1 MAGRDRIRFHRW
13 EEAYIR
19 PGLRPVDNWVYGD
32 NFQNWGIVETRS
44 HIEGAPNELS
54 VYVNESYWRGDGTK
68 LRRHTLR
75 IDGFVAVPAPMAGGE
90 IVTRPL
96 VFEGGRLTLNFS
108 TSAAGSIRV
117 ELQDAAGTP
126 LEGFGLD
133 DCSVVFGD
141 ELEREVRWKGGP
153 DVSSLAGRPVR
164 LRFALRDADLF
175 ALRFR

>member
-1 MAGRDRIRFHRW
+1 M
-13 EEAYIR
+13 
-19 PGLRPVDNWVYGD
+19 
-32 NFQNWGIVETRS
+32 
-44 HIEGAPNELS
+44 EGAPNELS
-54 VYVNESYWRGDGTK
+54 VYVNEGYWRGNSTNI
-68 LRRHTLR
+68 RRYTLR
-75 IDGFVAVPAPMAGGE
+75 IDGFVAVTAPMAGGG

-117 ELQDAAGTP
+117 EVQDAAGTP

-133 DCSVVFGD
+133 DCSVIFGD

-164 LRFALRDADLF
+164 LRFALEDADLF